1 MDYPLNIII
10 IEDDAGV
17 CKRFTACTDS
27 SEEIFISAITNS
39 SYDALTL
46 VKKHLPHAIILE
58 LELNAGAGNGLL
70 FLNHLNALSLPYK
83 PYILV
88 VTNNFSPVT
97 YAYAR
102 QAGADFIMYKR
113 QTDYSEHYAIA
124 FLQMMKPAILQ
135 SHGQPIRIDESA
147 DAPVPQNQKLI
158 RLIDKELNLIGI
170 SPKLTGYKYLSEAI
184 SLLINGHHGSLCR
197 LIAEKYQKTDSSVER
212 AMQNAINKAWR
223 SNDMDELSK
232 NYTAKINSERGVP
245 TLTEFVYYYATK
257 IKDNS

>member
-1 MDYPLNIII
+1 MDHPLNIII

-27 SEEIFISAITNS
+27 SEGILISAITNS
-39 SYDALTL
+39 SYDALAL
-46 VKKHLPHAIILE
+46 VKKHHPDAIILE
-58 LELNAGAGNGLL
+58 LELNTGAGNGLL
-70 FLNHLNALSLPYK
+70 FLNHLKTLALPYK

-88 VTNNFSPVT
+88 TTNNSSPVT

-102 QAGADFIMYKR
+102 HAGADFIMYKR
-113 QTDYSEHYAIA
+113 QADYSEHNAIA

-135 SHGQPIRIDESA
+135 SHGQTILIDETA
-147 DAPVPQNQKLI
+147 DTSKQQNLKLK

-170 SPKLTGYKYLSEAI
+170 SPKLTGYRYLSEAI
-184 SLLINGHHGSLCR
+184 FLLINGHNGSLCGI
-197 LIAEKYQKTDSSVER
+197 IAERYQKTDSSVER